1 MFVLVM
7 GGKFRGGAHPS
18 AYNTVALYWHF
29 VDVVWVVIFPTVYLW
44 SLAGPVH

>member
-1 MFVLVM
+1 MLHPMVANLVF
-7 GGKFRGGAHPS
+7 FRFIKCVHEP
-18 AYNTVALYWHF
+18 LYWHF